1 MQERAALSPAQIN
14 GDLLHFALKTPRQF
28 WIALGVLG
36 AIVLAGVVSEG
47 FIVVLGLQLL
57 GLTNTVYW
65 SVFIANFVFW
75 VGISHAGVM
84 ISAILRLVYAEWR
97 RPITRCAEVLTI
109 FALATAGLF
118 PLIHTGRVWRTIYWV
133 FPYDFTRNVWPDVRS
148 ALIWDPSAIVTYLI
162 GTILFVYS
170 DLLPDLAN
178 ARDRSA
184 GFRRRVYAVL
194 SLGFRGTVR
203 QWRLQT
209 IAGILLA
216 SLILPVFVS
225 VHSIVSWDFSM
236 AILPGWHS
244 TIFAP
249 YFVIGAIHSGVAGVV
264 TVMVLVR
271 RFLRLE
277 DYIRPEHFDA
287 VGRLQVVVAA
297 SWLFFFLMDFYFGI
311 FSREAA
317 EIEVWNLRLFTPP
330 YSALLLVMIIT
341 GYLIP
346 VPLWLFRR
354 CRRSVRIM
362 FWTSLAVNVALWI
375 ERYMLVITPLSYKEP
390 FTFTWVTAYKPQPV
404 EYIITAAAVALVLL
418 GLLVFAKLFPIVPV
432 WAVKEGQVL
441 RREVRIGRVTV
452 PAVAREK
459 KY

>member
-1 MQERAALSPAQIN
+1 
-14 GDLLHFALKTPRQF
+14 
-28 WIALGVLG
+28 
-36 AIVLAGVVSEG
+36 
-47 FIVVLGLQLL
+47 
-57 GLTNTVYW
+57 
-65 SVFIANFVFW
+65 
-75 VGISHAGVM
+75 
-84 ISAILRLVYAEWR
+84 
-97 RPITRCAEVLTI
+97 
-109 FALATAGLF
+109 
-118 PLIHTGRVWRTIYWV
+118 
-133 FPYDFTRNVWPDVRS
+133 
-148 ALIWDPSAIVTYLI
+148 
-162 GTILFVYS
+162 
-170 DLLPDLAN
+170 
-178 ARDRSA
+178 
-184 GFRRRVYAVL
+184 
-194 SLGFRGTVR
+194 
-203 QWRLQT
+203 
-209 IAGILLA
+209 
-216 SLILPVFVS
+216 
-225 VHSIVSWDFSM
+225 M